1 MKQAR
6 TVPERVEG
14 SIIGAAE
21 HVQRLAAIIEHSSV
35 AVLSATLDGV
45 ITSWNPAAERI
56 FGYSGAEILG
66 RSTASLVPRERSDEE
81 RAIVQRLTSGQL
93 LEPRET
99 VRVRKSGQRFP
110 AVITFSPIR
119 EGSAVTGVS
128 QIIYDRTI
136 EEASERGEEGVR
148 WFTNMLLESL
158 PGIVYLYTEH
168 GQFLRW
174 SRSFETVSGYSA
186 AEVSRMQPLDFFEP
200 EFQPL
205 VRSRIAVALREGDA
219 YVEAPFLSKDGR
231 TTPYYFTGRRVAFNG
246 MTCVVGMGI
255 DISERIRA
263 YEALR
268 KSEERYRTTL
278 ESILE
283 GCQLLDFSFRYL
295 YLNDTA
301 AVHNRRPNSE
311 LLGRTM
317 LECWPGMEATSVFK
331 MLKRCMDQRV
341 GEHAEVDFVF
351 PDGGTGWFDVRA
363 QPVPEGLFVLSID
376 ISDRKRAELALRDL
390 NENLEH
396 KVAERTRDLK
406 AATERAESADRLKSA
421 FLATMSHELRT
432 PLNSILGFTGM
443 LLQGLPGPLNPEQL
457 KQLGMVQSS
466 ARHLL
471 DLINDVLDV
480 SKIEAGQLE
489 LRLAPY
495 DMRASIEKVVVSM
508 TPLAERKGLALIAK
522 VAPGVELM
530 YGDCRRVEQI
540 MLNLVNNAIKF
551 TDHGSVTLCAD
562 LVANETSV
570 RIRIVDTGIGIKPRD
585 LAALFQPFSQLDI
598 GLERQHE
605 GTGLGLAICKRLSE
619 LLGGSIRVE
628 SQWGEGS
635 TFEVVLPL
643 HAKGRDTCSKK
654 SS

>member
-1 MKQAR
+1 MTQLPKAQ
-6 TVPERVEG
+6 ERV
-14 SIIGAAE
+14 SDSVIRAAP
-21 HVQRLAAIIEHSSV
+21 HAQHWAAIIEHSSA
-35 AVLSATLDGV
+35 AVLSATLDGI
-45 ITSWNPAAERI
+45 ITSWNPAAERM
-56 FGYSGAEILG
+56 FGYSAAEIVG
-66 RSTASLVPRERSDEE
+66 RPTTILVPRERSDEE
-81 RAIVQRLTSGQL
+81 RVIVQRLRSQEP

-99 VRVRKSGQRFP
+99 VRVRKDGRQFP
-110 AVITFSPIR
+110 ATILFSPIL
-119 EGSAVTGVS
+119 ESGALASVS
-128 QIIYDRTI
+128 QIIR
-136 EEASERGEEGVR
+136 ERSSEQAAEAAEHPAHV
-148 WFTNMLLESL
+148 FTNMLLESL
-158 PGIVYLYTEH
+158 PGIVYLYTED

-174 SRSFETVSGYSA
+174 NRSFEVVSGYSA
-186 AEVSRMQPLDFFEP
+186 AEVSRMQPTDFFEP
-200 EFQPL
+200 EHQPL
-205 VRSRIAVALREGDA
+205 VASRIAAALRDGLA

-231 TTPYYFTGRRVAFNG
+231 TTPYHFTGKRVAFNDV
-246 MTCVVGMGI
+246 TCVVGMGI
-255 DISERIRA
+255 DISERVRA
-263 YEALR
+263 YDALR
-268 KSEERYRTTL
+268 KSEARYRTTL

-295 YLNDTA
+295 YLNEAA
-301 AVHNRRPNSE
+301 AVHNRRPNAE

-317 LECWPGMEATSVFK
+317 LECWPGMEATPVFK
-331 MLKRCMDQRV
+331 MLKRCMERRI
-341 GEHAEVDFVF
+341 GEHSEIEFAF

-376 ISDRKRAELALRDL
+376 ITDRKRAERALRDI
-390 NENLEH
+390 NENLEQ
-396 KVAERTRDLK
+396 KVADRTRDLK

-471 DLINDVLDV
+471 ALINDVLDV

-495 DMRASIEKVVVSM
+495 DLRASIQKVVQSM
-508 TPLAERKGLALIAK
+508 IPFAERKGLALIAK
-522 VAPGVELM
+522 VAPEVELM

-540 MLNLVNNAIKF
+540 MLNLINNAIKF
-551 TDHGSVTLCAD
+551 TDRGSITLCAD
-562 LVANETSV
+562 VMAAEAAV
-570 RIRIVDTGIGIKPRD
+570 HIRVVDTGIGIEPDD
-585 LAALFQPFSQLDI
+585 LAALFQPFRQIDT

-619 LLGGSIRVE
+619 LMGGSISVDSR
-628 SQWGEGS
+628 WGKGS

-643 HAKGRDTCSKK
+643 DAKGPRTWTEK